1 MYTCILW
8 RRGLDT
14 HRITQNLGPAQSPDK
29 QLQPGVILEER
40 YAIQDVIGVG
50 GMGSVYRARDLH
62 FPNVIK
68 LVAVKEMINAA
79 PDPMVRQTIVTNFER
94 EAHILVSL
102 SHPAIPKIYDFFT
115 RDERSYLVLEF
126 VNGRDLE
133 AIISSALHFLPEDQ
147 IIGWAIELCD
157 VLDYLH
163 NHKPEPIIFRDI
175 KPSNIM
181 INQDGR
187 VVLVDFG
194 IAKVFKLGT
203 KGTMIGTEG
212 YSPPEQY
219 RGEASPQADIY
230 SLGATLHHLLT
241 RRDPRLEPPFTFS
254 ERPIRQIN
262 PSISLELETVV
273 NTALQYNPAE
283 RFNSAM
289 AMKEA
294 LLLVARKTGALNRI
308 SIQAAM
314 HTNDDQVKPLWSFK
328 CEDEIRGTPTVENG
342 VVYAGAYDNNLY
354 AIQASSGQFLWKYP
368 TNGGVISKPLV
379 YDNLVYFGSADHN
392 LYSISTRTGKLN
404 WTFTTNGPIRTSPRF
419 SEGHVF
425 IGSDD
430 GFLHAINVLSGN
442 RTWRVESSGAI
453 RSSPVITS
461 DYIYFGCESGELYCV
476 DFRGQVKWRFQAKR
490 SITSTPLVD
499 KGVVFITSLDSTA
512 YAVDAKA
519 GWGIWRF
526 RMGKGSV
533 SSPTKA
539 ENFVI
544 FGSADDYVYCLDAS
558 NAREMWRFHAD
569 HQVSGSPVVYKDSVY
584 IGAADGSFYSLE
596 YRTGRLRWRFN
607 TGGPITG
614 SASIYNDVVYL
625 GSCDHI
631 LYALLA

>member
-1 MYTCILW
+1 L
-8 RRGLDT
+8 RFDFQEASLDT
-14 HRITQNLGPAQSPDK
+14 HRITQNLGSGSSDPK
-29 QLQPGVILEER
+29 QLTPGTILEER

-68 LVAVKEMINAA
+68 LVAIKEMINAA
-79 PDPMVRQTIVTNFER
+79 PDPIVRQTIVQNFER
-94 EAHILVSL
+94 EAHILVAL

-115 RDERSYLVLEF
+115 LDQRSYLVLEYI
-126 VNGRDLE
+126 NGRDLE
-133 AIISSALHFLPEDQ
+133 SVLSTTQQFIPEDQ
-147 IIGWAIELCD
+147 VISWAIELCD
-157 VLDYLH
+157 VLDFLH
-163 NHKPEPIIFRDI
+163 NHRPEPIIFRDI

-194 IAKVFKLGT
+194 IAKVFRMGH

-230 SLGATLHHLLT
+230 ALGATLHHVLT
-241 RRDPRLEPPFTFS
+241 RRDPRLEPPFTFG

-262 PSISLELETVV
+262 PNVSIEFETVV
-273 NTALQYNPAE
+273 NTALQYTPSD
-283 RFNSAM
+283 RFQTAV

-294 LLLVARKTGALNRI
+294 MLVVARKTGALNRI
-308 SIQAAM
+308 SVQSAV
-314 HTNDDQVKPLWSFK
+314 QVKEASIKPLWTFK
-328 CEDEIRGTPTVENG
+328 CEDEIRGTPSIENG
-342 VVYAGAYDNNLY
+342 VVYVGAYDNNLY
-354 AIQASSGQFLWKYP
+354 AIQASNGQFMWKFP
-368 TNGGVISKPLV
+368 AQGGIVSKPLV
-379 YDNLVYFGSADHN
+379 FDNLVYFGSSDHN

-404 WTFTTNGPIRTSPRF
+404 WTFTTNGAVRTSPRLA
-419 SEGHVF
+419 EGHVF

-430 GFLHAINVLSGN
+430 CYLHAVNILSGN
-442 RTWRVESSGAI
+442 RTWRVEASGAI
-453 RSSPVITS
+453 RSSPFITNE
-461 DYIYFGCESGELYCV
+461 YIYFGCEAGELFCV

-490 SITSTPLVD
+490 AITASPLVD
-499 KGVVFITSLDSTA
+499 KGVLFITSLDSTA
-512 YAVDAKA
+512 YAIDAKA

-533 SSPTKA
+533 SSPIKV
-539 ENFVI
+539 ENYVI
-544 FGSADDYVYCLDAS
+544 FGSADDYIYCLDAS
-558 NAREMWRFHAD
+558 NAREIWRYHAD
-569 HQVSGSPVVYKDSVY
+569 HQVSGSPVIYKDAVY

-596 YRTGRLRWRFN
+596 TRTGRLRWKFN

-614 SASIYNDVVYL
+614 SPVIHNDVVFL